1 MTQNVYF
8 GRRGLI
14 CIGDAVFTA
23 DMVFSARRSVC
34 LLGCCFCVQVKQIF
48 LPEMTARGLVFRGV
62 DLT

>member
-23 DMVFSARRSVC
+23 DMVFSGALSACWDVVSVS
-34 LLGCCFCVQVKQIF
+34 K
-48 LPEMTARGLVFRGV
+48 
-62 DLT
+62 